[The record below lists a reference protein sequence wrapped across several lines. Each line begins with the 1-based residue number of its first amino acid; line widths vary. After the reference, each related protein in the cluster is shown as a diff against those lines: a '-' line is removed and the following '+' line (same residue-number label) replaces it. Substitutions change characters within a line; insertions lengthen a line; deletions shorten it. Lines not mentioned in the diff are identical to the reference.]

1 MLLFR
6 YDDEGGT
13 MQVQRMTKEARAEL
27 MLADRVVVYRQF
39 GVFGVGGG
47 EVWSVQ
53 VFRGPV
59 RCSFLWGGRGVLMEY
74 PSAAAAVRAVRRL
87 RPDVLLDI
95 DSRSRAVVSDWDAR
109 SA

>member
-1 MLLFR
+1 
-6 YDDEGGT
+6 

-27 MLADRVVVYRQF
+27 MQADRVVIYRQF

-53 VFRGPV
+53 LFRGPV

-74 PSAAAAVRAVRRL
+74 PSPAAAVRAVRRL
-87 RPDVLLDI
+87 RSDVLLDI
-95 DSRSRAVVSDWDAR
+95 DSRSRGLGADWDAR

>member
-1 MLLFR
+1 
-6 YDDEGGT
+6 

-27 MLADRVVVYRQF
+27 MLADRVVVYRQ
-39 GVFGVGGG
+39 FGVGGG

-74 PSAAAAVRAVRRL
+74 PSPAAAVRAVRRL
-87 RPDVLLDI
+87 RSDVLLDV